1 MKLHYN
7 SPFILTFSFLCIVLY
22 FLLQATGLHHA
33 GFFVL
38 GGSFSF
44 TDFSAYVSVFTYV
57 LNHADVEHL
66 FGNLGFILLLGPIL
80 EERYGTK
87 RLFYMV
93 SVTTLATA
101 VLNIIFFSTGII
113 GASGIVFMLIIL
125 ISFTNMKDG
134 KIPITFILV
143 FLLYVGKEVVNS
155 FEEDQISQFA
165 HILGGIC
172 GAFFGF
178 QSNRKAQSTE

>member
-7 SPFILTFSFLCIVLY
+7 SPFILTFTFLCIILY
-22 FLLQATGLHHA
+22 FLLKGTGLDQTD
-33 GFFVL
+33 FFVL
-38 GGSFSF
+38 RGSFSF
-44 TDFSAYVSVFTYV
+44 TALASYVSVFTYV

-66 FGNLGFILLLGPIL
+66 FGNLSFILLLGPIL
-80 EERYGTK
+80 EERYGSK
-87 RLFYMV
+87 RLFYMTLT
-93 SVTTLATA
+93 TTLATA
-101 VLNIIFFSTGII
+101 ILNIIFFSTGIR

-125 ISFTNMKDG
+125 ISFTNMKNG
-134 KIPITFILV
+134 KIPLTFILV

-155 FEEDQISQFA
+155 FEEDNISQFA

-178 QSNRKAQSTE
+178 QSNRNTQPTE